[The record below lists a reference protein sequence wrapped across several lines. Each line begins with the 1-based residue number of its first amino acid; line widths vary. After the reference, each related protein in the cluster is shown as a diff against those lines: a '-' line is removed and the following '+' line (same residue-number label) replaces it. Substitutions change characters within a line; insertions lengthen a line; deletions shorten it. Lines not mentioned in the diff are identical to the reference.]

1 MRCPFCGY
9 PEDKV
14 VDSRASREGR
24 DIRRRRECLGCSRRF
39 TTYERV
45 EAAAPLVVKK
55 DGSRAPFD
63 RAKVLAGIARA
74 CEKRPISRATLEAI
88 VDRIEQ
94 LAHDQAEAE
103 VTSEFIGEKVM
114 EALQALDEVA
124 YVRFASVYRE
134 FKDVNAFMEEIKT
147 LIKEERGREGPGQG
161 ELGKGEIGK
170 GDLGKGDIG

>member
-1 MRCPFCGY
+1 MKCPFCGF
-9 PEDKV
+9 PDDKV
-14 VDSRASREGR
+14 VDSRASREER
-24 DIRRRRECLGCSRRF
+24 EIRRRRECLRCGRRF

-45 EAAAPLVVKK
+45 EAAVPLVVKK

-63 RAKVLAGIARA
+63 RAKVLAGLSRA
-74 CEKRPISRATLEAI
+74 CEKRPISRATLEA
-88 VDRIEQ
+88 VADRIEQ

-103 VTSEFIGEKVM
+103 VTSQYIGEKVM

-147 LIKEERGREGPGQG
+147 LIKEERG
-161 ELGKGEIGK
+161 
-170 GDLGKGDIG
+170 